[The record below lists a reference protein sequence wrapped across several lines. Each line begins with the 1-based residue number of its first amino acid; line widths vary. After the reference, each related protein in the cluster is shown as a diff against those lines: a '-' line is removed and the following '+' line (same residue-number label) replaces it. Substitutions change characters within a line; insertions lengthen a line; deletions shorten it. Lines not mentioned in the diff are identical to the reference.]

1 MADAELK
8 TSLLMGWQPS
18 QFAWNTGLC
27 PGENRMSWSLCLL
40 ALVVQCSFKCLQ
52 GVAWSQVW
60 EEPLSVSHDFQNL
73 HLRSFINLHIILM
86 QGYAN
91 LYIISV
97 LVYALSQQ
105 ALLTG
110 LLSVPTAHFPASS
123 LSCFLR
129 ESWVCRGRQGDNH
142 LGVKRECPQFWKTK
156 NSCFRFWIWWKRYPE
171 SEAVWKV
178 RAGLWGGQLLKRGDF
193 RDGPDCPSTPNPSS
207 SYWLKPMIPSSE
219 FHSCSLNQ
227 TKAILLLNVNYL
239 RKD

>member
-1 MADAELK
+1 MKGRESMADAELK

-18 QFAWNTGLC
+18 QLAWNTGLC

-73 HLRSFINLHIILM
+73 HLRSCINLHIILM

-156 NSCFRFWIWWKRYPE
+156 NSCFRFWICWKRCPG
-171 SEAVWKV
+171 SEAVSLTSHGRSELASEV
-178 RAGLWGGQLLKRGDF
+178 D
-193 RDGPDCPSTPNPSS
+193 SS
-207 SYWLKPMIPSSE
+207 
-219 FHSCSLNQ
+219 
-227 TKAILLLNVNYL
+227 
-239 RKD
+239 